1 MTVTQ
6 RQRGPDA
13 KNLDQRSVLALE
25 LLFNETVC
33 FLLKAGL
40 TRTRVL
46 KLLKQNARKI
56 DGRTRAKVPRVIAV
70 HGWYQ
75 DIAEVAANVVADWH
89 REPRYT
95 DDMGEPL
102 ALDEAS
108 MKQLLEARCG
118 RKNVVRTLVSLCKN
132 GIIQQNKAELY
143 VLRSSMRAALFSAR
157 EAVLVRAAVVV
168 PEILGAALR
177 NARVPSPDL
186 REVNRTV
193 QVRHLPKK
201 YLPLWRQLTRER
213 TQAFLEGLDNWL
225 EDHNDPQS
233 PERTVAVGL
242 HVCACAARSGTSN
255 LPRARAG
262 SEVPIWSRTGTSVLP
277 RGDDKII

>member
-1 MTVTQ
+1 MTST
-6 RQRGPDA
+6 RTRRGADA
-13 KNLDQRSVLALE
+13 RDLDGRSILALE
-25 LLFNETVC
+25 LLLSETVC

-40 TRTRVL
+40 PRTRVL
-46 KLLKQNARKI
+46 KLLKENAQKV
-56 DGRTRAKVPRVIAV
+56 DGRTRAELLRLLAV
-70 HGWYQ
+70 RGWYQ

-95 DDMGEPL
+95 DHRGEPI

-108 MKQLLEARCG
+108 TKELLKARCG
-118 RKNVVRTLVSLCKN
+118 RKNVVSTLASLCTN
-132 GIIQQNKAELY
+132 GIIQQNKAGLY
-143 VLRSSMRAALFSAR
+143 VLRRSMRAALFSAR

-177 NARVPSPDL
+177 NARVPASEL

-193 QVRHLPKK
+193 QVRHLPRK

-225 EDHNDPQS
+225 EDHNEPRS
-233 PERTVAVGL
+233 LEPTVAVGL
-242 HVCACAARSGTSN
+242 HVCACAARSATSKR
-255 LPRARAG
+255 P
-262 SEVPIWSRTGTSVLP
+262 RTGQAQRITAGLL
-277 RGDDKII
+277 